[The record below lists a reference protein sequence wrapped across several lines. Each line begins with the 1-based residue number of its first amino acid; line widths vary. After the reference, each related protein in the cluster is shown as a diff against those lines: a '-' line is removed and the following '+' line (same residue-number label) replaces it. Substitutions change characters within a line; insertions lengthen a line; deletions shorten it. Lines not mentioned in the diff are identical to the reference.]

1 MLIASEPFN
10 RFIVPLQWCRDF
22 FQSIKSVINK
32 EKKIIFLQM
41 PRNIEVKARIEGNI
55 DDLIERIQ
63 PFADGPPRSFTQND
77 TFFNCLSNGRLKL
90 RQQQVE
96 IEFYQL
102 IKKQLS
108 FFKDSPAELIYYER
122 SDVSSLSIPKLS
134 NYSIA
139 SVSHPNELKV
149 S

>member
-108 FFKDSPAELIYYER
+108 FF
-122 SDVSSLSIPKLS
+122 
-134 NYSIA
+134 
-139 SVSHPNELKV
+139 
-149 S
+149 